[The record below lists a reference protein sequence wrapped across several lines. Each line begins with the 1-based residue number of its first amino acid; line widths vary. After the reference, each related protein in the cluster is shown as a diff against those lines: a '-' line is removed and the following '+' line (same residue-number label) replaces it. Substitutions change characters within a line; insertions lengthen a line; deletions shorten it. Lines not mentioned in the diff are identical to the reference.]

1 VASLRLKR
9 AAGRAAARVRGV
21 AWFANELQVQ
31 IPDADRRDDDDLRG
45 DVPEALMLDVS
56 VPMTVER
63 RPRDGFV
70 TLTGMAAWHHQR
82 EAAADRISGWRKRT
96 RGAQDTSRPVLGASP
111 ASTPMPSCPAARHRA
126 RRHEEALTVAPV
138 TEQAYYGLADTTGP
152 KDPASASAV

>member
-1 VASLRLKR
+1 LKR

-63 RPRDGFV
+63 RPG
-70 TLTGMAAWHHQR
+70 T
-82 EAAADRISGWRKRT
+82 
-96 RGAQDTSRPVLGASP
+96 ASSP
-111 ASTPMPSCPAARHRA
+111 
-126 RRHEEALTVAPV
+126 
-138 TEQAYYGLADTTGP
+138 
-152 KDPASASAV
+152 